1 MSGLINKAKEMLSG
15 DKDNHHATGT
25 HTTGS
30 HGAHSTSHNT
40 DYNTGIEHHNNPSS
54 GYGSSTSGAF
64 PGSTGTHSNT
74 AGPHSSNLANKMD
87 PRVDSDMDNRNNPT
101 SRVGGYGGQE
111 NYGVSGSNPTSTSG
125 YGSGHGTAMGTHSTQ
140 GYGGSGHSSSNT
152 SGPHSSNLANKLDPR
167 VDSDRDN
174 RNDPTSRVGGYGS
187 QGNYGSSGANPVP
200 SSGYQGTS
208 SGVGGGM
215 GGYGSSSATGGP
227 HQSNVANRMDPRV
240 DSDYDGRS
248 GMGGSSNFGSGH
260 DQYSSTSTGGPHQSS
275 MANRMDPRVDSD
287 YDGRSGM
294 PGHSGVGQG
303 QYGNTGVGSGMTGSH
318 PHSSTG
324 AGHSAT
330 GGYSDNNYSSTGT
343 AGPHNS
349 NLLNKL
355 DPRVDSDRDGSKT
368 YGGNKT
374 NY

>member
-1 MSGLINKAKEMLSG
+1 MSGLINKAKELLSG
-15 DKDNHHATGT
+15 DKDNHH
-25 HTTGS
+25 TTGS
-30 HGAHSTSHNT
+30 HTGAHDTSHNSG
-40 DYNTGIEHHNNPSS
+40 YNTGIEHHNNPSS

-74 AGPHSSNLANKMD
+74 AGPHSSNLSNKMD

-140 GYGGSGHSSSNT
+140 GMHSQHGQHHGQIGSAPVHDATTISGYGGSGHSSSNT

-215 GGYGSSSATGGP
+215 GGYESILTTMAEVEWEVRQTSE
-227 HQSNVANRMDPRV
+227 V
-240 DSDYDGRS
+240 D
-248 GMGGSSNFGSGH
+248 MI
-260 DQYSSTSTGGPHQSS
+260 
-275 MANRMDPRVDSD
+275 
-287 YDGRSGM
+287 
-294 PGHSGVGQG
+294 
-303 QYGNTGVGSGMTGSH
+303 NTARLLL
-318 PHSSTG
+318 
-324 AGHSAT
+324 AGHINRAWLT
-330 GGYSDNNYSSTGT
+330 EWIPVSTPITT
-343 AGPHNS
+343 AEVEC
-349 NLLNKL
+349 L
-355 DPRVDSDRDGSKT
+355 DTLV
-368 YGGNKT
+368 
-374 NY
+374 